1 MNKQS
6 ICRCVIASLLSITA
20 SSWGQTSVGLGRAD
34 FKDNCASCHGASGKG
49 DGPVHSFL
57 VKPPSDLTTI
67 TQRHGGKFPQEL
79 MWEVIGRPLVG
90 RDRAPRLARDAGVGP
105 GVQGPRHDGAGRLG
119 HHRRVV
125 GTQPHRVLAQV
136 PGDDSAAIKAGS
148 MRWRAR
154 AATPVS
160 AKAQASD
167 APMPCKAVRTAA
179 CSSGQLRSRPSISNA
194 QSGSI

>member
-6 ICRCVIASLLSITA
+6 ICRCVIASILSVTA
-20 SSWGQTSVGLGRAD
+20 TAWAQTSVGLGRAD
-34 FKDNCASCHGASGKG
+34 YKENCASCHGASGKG

-57 VKPPSDLTTI
+57 VKPPSDLTQI
-67 TQRHGGKFPQEL
+67 AQRHGGKFPQEL
-79 MWEVIGRPLVG
+79 MWEVIDGRW
-90 RDRAPRLARDAGVGP
+90 RATRLARDARVGQR
-105 GVQGPRHDGAGRLG
+105 VQGPCHDDAGRLG

-136 PGDDSAAIKAGS
+136 PGDDPAAVKVGS

-179 CSSGQLRSRPSISNA
+179 CSSGQLRSRPSISSA
-194 QSGSI
+194 QSGNI